1 MDKTVS
7 IGIGSLLSYYIIMF
21 REIKMKNQEEFL
33 DKTEKGGN
41 ENDIRDKEEENATK
55 IDEVFTDQQKVK
67 LKYKI
72 RRYYMNPP

>member
-1 MDKTVS
+1 M
-7 IGIGSLLSYYIIMF
+7 GSLLSYYIIMF

-41 ENDIRDKEEENATK
+41 ENDIRDKEEDNATK
-55 IDEVFTDQQKVK
+55 ADEVFTDQQKVK

>member
-7 IGIGSLLSYYIIMF
+7 MGSLLSYYIIMF

-41 ENDIRDKEEENATK
+41 ENDIRDKEEDNATK
-55 IDEVFTDQQKVK
+55 ADEVFTDQQKVK